1 MSQIVKKFIGN
12 DQVDGTKLRLLNNVH
27 MRARNAADSGDI
39 SILKV
44 NASDRIEF
52 ASLPQVTS
60 DPAANNDLVRKSYVD
75 AQVTD
80 LFGKETLT
88 LSGGDITAQYKDLAQ
103 LTKALSLDL
112 SVDGVLMWEGVDFTL
127 STEGGVTRITFA
139 GDLAT
144 AGAAALVAGDVL
156 RVSYRY

>member
-1 MSQIVKKFIGN
+1 M
-12 DQVDGTKLRLLNNVH
+12 
-27 MRARNAADSGDI
+27 
-39 SILKV
+39 
-44 NASDRIEF
+44 
-52 ASLPQVTS
+52 
-60 DPAANNDLVRKSYVD
+60 
-75 AQVTD
+75 TD

>member
-60 DPAANNDLVRKSYVD
+60 DPVAANDLVRKSYVD
-75 AQVTD
+75 SQVVD
-80 LFGKETLT
+80 LYNKETLT
-88 LSGGDITAQYKDLAQ
+88 LSGTDITNQYKDLAQ

-112 SVDGVLMWEGVDFTL
+112 SIDGVLMWEGVDFTL
-127 STEGGVTRITFA
+127 SVVGGVTRITFA